1 MDCADHCICGDGHRD
16 GLECDLLRGV
26 LDEKSVLEF
35 DSRTLCCWWIE
46 LLFCD
51 KVAEKLLN
59 RVAKEGRTMICPPLS
74 NTNQNYMNLK
84 NKGQNCRFSVSVA
97 LYCLPPLV

>member
-35 DSRTLCCWWIE
+35 DFQNALA
-46 LLFCD
+46 LFCGVTLFMGAYVLQVD
-51 KVAEKLLN
+51 
-59 RVAKEGRTMICPPLS
+59 T
-74 NTNQNYMNLK
+74 Y
-84 NKGQNCRFSVSVA
+84 
-97 LYCLPPLV
+97 LVL

>member
-16 GLECDLLRGV
+16 GLECNLLRGV

-46 LLFCD
+46 LLFYLRTGI
-51 KVAEKLLN
+51 LLFTSPTSST
-59 RVAKEGRTMICPPLS
+59 VYIL
-74 NTNQNYMNLK
+74 
-84 NKGQNCRFSVSVA
+84 
-97 LYCLPPLV
+97 